1 MATIKSI
8 ESYFFECPLEREFHP
23 AWIPGHAQTA
33 NRCFILKLITE
44 EGIEGIGAASCFSE
58 DQARV
63 LKVIVQDTIGQ
74 FLMGGDPEAV
84 EVYAKLVT
92 RVGLMLGGRPWLVE
106 TALWDLAGK
115 LAGQPLYRMWG
126 GTVEEL
132 PVYASTG
139 EVNSVQHSP
148 VQAIA
153 ARAAGFKAIKLRAH
167 SDDYRDDVVAV
178 EAVRA
183 AVGRSMKILVD
194 ANQGWSLSPFGPHWE
209 YDTALAYAQA
219 IAQYDVYWLEEPLDR
234 FDFNGLAKLRA
245 HSEVRIAGGE
255 MNQGLHEFEVLLE
268 KDALDIYQPDA
279 TLAGGVLMARKV
291 AELARERGHIF
302 SPHTWTTGIGFA
314 INMHI
319 AASVSNCPILEFPYE
334 PASWTP
340 QVRDAMLRQ
349 PFLPE
354 NGFIRLPQGPGL
366 GVTLCPEA
374 MARYAKRL

>member
-1 MATIKSI
+1 MASIQRI
-8 ESYFFECPLEREFHP
+8 ESYFFERPLEREFHP

-44 EGIEGIGAASCFSE
+44 DGLEGIGAASCFSE

-74 FLMGGDPEAV
+74 FLAGGDPVAV
-84 EVYAKLVT
+84 DAYANLVT

-106 TALWDLAGK
+106 TALWDLIGK
-115 LAGQPLYRMWG
+115 AEGKPLYRLWG
-126 GTVEEL
+126 GTSDDL
-132 PVYASTG
+132 PLYASTG
-139 EVNSVQHSP
+139 EVNTVEHSP

-153 ARAAGFKAIKLRAH
+153 AREAGFKAIKLRAH
-167 SDDYRDDVVAV
+167 NADYHDDVVAV

-194 ANQGWSLSPFGPHWE
+194 ANQGWSLSPFGPKWDYE
-209 YDTALAYAQA
+209 TALAYARDVA
-219 IAQYDVYWLEEPLDR
+219 KYDIYWLEEPLDR
-234 FDFNGLAKLRA
+234 FDFNGLARLRA
-245 HSEVRIAGGE
+245 NAEIRIAGGE
-255 MNQGLHEFEVLLE
+255 MNQGLHEFQILLE
-268 KDALDIYQPDA
+268 KEALDIYQPDA

-291 AELARERGHIF
+291 AELAREHGLTF

-319 AASVSNCPILEFPYE
+319 AASVANCPILEFPYE
-334 PASWTP
+334 PASWSP
-340 QVRDAMLRQ
+340 QARDAMLTR

-366 GVTLCPEA
+366 GIELCPEA
-374 MARYAKRL
+374 MAQYAKRL